1 MADEKD
7 LGEDVVQD
15 LEENSDDEYEDL
27 DAENMQVVFEVGEAG
42 AADDEDWEDEGS
54 EEERPRVEDSQDDS
68 VQRFTGHSQSAFCV
82 RFGPSNLAVSG
93 GCDDRAF
100 IWNTTTG
107 AAVCELSGHTDSVNA
122 VGFSSDGKYVA
133 TGTDLSCLRNRA
145 HSRSLG
151 GLDATVRVY
160 TVVDGKHVITLEGP
174 SESIEV
180 CRECLCVL

>member
-1 MADEKD
+1 MKQ
-7 LGEDVVQD
+7 LGLRSLVYI
-15 LEENSDDEYEDL
+15 LFGICRP
-27 DAENMQVVFEVGEAG
+27 MFVGT
-42 AADDEDWEDEGS
+42 
-54 EEERPRVEDSQDDS
+54 
-68 VQRFTGHSQSAFCV
+68 F
-82 RFGPSNLAVSG
+82 AVSG

-107 AAVCELSGHTDSVNA
+107 AAVFELSGHTDSVNA